1 MIARAL
7 PLLTLAACAKPPPPA
22 LEGARSELIVEGKLK
37 DRVSAAPA
45 DAVIYYA
52 GEHQGSMET
61 CGCPKRPRGSLPRLA
76 SYLEA
81 SRAASPGVPDVLVH
95 GGYWFEDS
103 MGFDGALR
111 EDVPLMNA
119 WMLQGMEAV
128 GVDAANLSFQDLP
141 GVLELDALPPWVV
154 SANVTAVGDA
164 PTPARFVVIERG
176 DMKIAVTGITDVGM
190 TFILTP
196 QYVVG
201 DPVAGALAALEEMA
215 GAADVLVLLA
225 FQSAAAAREIAEQSD
240 ALDVVVDT
248 SMHREF
254 YEPLTVNR
262 AVWVRSHY
270 QTMRLGELR
279 LGVDDGH
286 VTGAF
291 DRKIDLDPEVP
302 DDPALKKMMREA
314 REALEVVQAEI
325 YQ

>member
-7 PLLTLAACAKPPPPA
+7 PLMALAACARPPPPA
-22 LEGARSELIVEGKLK
+22 LTAARSELIVEGRLK
-37 DRVSAAPA
+37 DRVSAQPA

-52 GEHQGSMET
+52 GEHKGSLET

-76 SYLEA
+76 AYLEA
-81 SRAASPGVPDVLVH
+81 SREASPGVPDALVH
-95 GGYWFEDS
+95 GGYWLEDS
-103 MGFDGALR
+103 MGFDGGLR
-111 EDVPLMNA
+111 EDVPVMNR
-119 WMLQGMEAV
+119 WMIEGLGAL

-141 GVLELDALPPWVV
+141 GVLGLEAMPPWVV

-164 PTPARFVVIERG
+164 PAPAPYVVSARG
-176 DMKIAVTGITDVGM
+176 GLKIGVTGITAEGM
-190 TFILTP
+190 TFVPTP
-196 QYVVG
+196 EYAIG
-201 DPVAGALAALEEMA
+201 DPVAGALAAL
-215 GAADVLVLLA
+215 AALEGEADLLVLLA
-225 FQSAAAAREIAEQSD
+225 FQSPEAARQIAEQSP

-254 YEPLTVNR
+254 YEPLTVHR

-279 LGVDDGH
+279 LQEEGGY

-302 DDPALKKMMREA
+302 DDAAQKAIMKDA
-314 REALEVVQAEI
+314 RKELEGVQAEM
-325 YQ
+325 YR